1 VSSPRI
7 QISQPVLTNPTF
19 TSASLRHSTLR
30 LTLSLVTHLGSSSL
44 VTYFLR
50 RDLFSSLISF
60 ISDDSTKPH
69 AHEAVI
75 LIGLLAGHKSDGK
88 NPYATRIQDFVEEGI
103 MTVRPLPPFRRF
115 PSVLTDTI
123 RKCRESLNSS
133 LPLSYTLET
142 TTSRFRTTLLHLSF
156 LPSPRW
162 SSA

>member
-1 VSSPRI
+1 MSSPRI

-162 SSA
+162 FSA